1 LQFLPPLAGEMHE
14 LAITQGVV
22 DQISERLGD
31 AKVTRVALE
40 IGRLSGV
47 VCDSVRFC
55 FDVCTQGTTLEGAR
69 LEIIQTAGRA
79 RCRRCAA
86 CFEVDDP
93 FAMCRCG
100 SADLELTGGH
110 ELKIREVEIA
120 DV

>member
-1 LQFLPPLAGEMHE
+1 MHE

-86 CFEVDDP
+86 CFDVDDL
-93 FAMCRCG
+93 FALCRCG
-100 SADLELTGGH
+100 SADLELLAGE

>member
-1 LQFLPPLAGEMHE
+1 MHE
-14 LAITQGVV
+14 LAITRSVV
-22 DQISERLGD
+22 DQIGERLGG

-55 FDVCTQGTTLEGAR
+55 FDVCTQGTALEGAR
-69 LEIIQTAGRA
+69 LEIIEMPGRA
-79 RCRRCAA
+79 RCRDCDNRFA
-86 CFEVDDP
+86 VDDLLTL
-93 FAMCRCG
+93 CRCG
-100 SADLELTGGH
+100 SADLELLAGQ

>member
-1 LQFLPPLAGEMHE
+1 MHE
-14 LAITQGVV
+14 LALTQSIV
-22 DQISERLGD
+22 DQMGERLGG

-55 FDVCTQGTTLEGAR
+55 FDLCTQGTTLDGAR
-69 LEIIQTAGRA
+69 LEIVETAGRA
-79 RCRRCAA
+79 RCRQCGA
-86 CFEVDDP
+86 CFGVDDLLSL
-93 FAMCRCG
+93 CRCG
-100 SADLELTGGH
+100 SADLELLAGQ